1 MNGGSK
7 KSARNQHMVAKDIKQ
22 FQFKKGESGNPSG
35 KPKGTRSIKSI
46 INELGD
52 IEYDTPEEL
61 KAMYPNAKYTA
72 KELAIMAIFAKSIKG
87 DVQAFT
93 AWADRLEGKPKQDIE
108 ANVTTQSKLPDGLT
122 KEELLRLAGL
132 E

>member
-1 MNGGSK
+1 MPADS
-7 KSARNQHMVAKDIKQ
+7 IKE
-22 FQFKKGESGNPSG
+22 FQFKKGESGNPNG
-35 KPKGTRSIKSI
+35 RPKGARSLKSI

-108 ANVTTQSKLPDGLT
+108 ANVTTQSKLPDGLSIET
-122 KEELLRLAGL
+122 LEKLAKL
-132 E
+132 NVPE

>member
-1 MNGGSK
+1 MAKEDNLK
-7 KSARNQHMVAKDIKQ
+7 PFKSGD
-22 FQFKKGESGNPSG
+22 EWTGNKEG
-35 KPKGTRSIKSI
+35 RPKGARSIKSI

-61 KAMYPNAKYTA
+61 KAMYPNAKYSA

-122 KEELLRLAGL
+122 KEELLRLAGV